1 MDEEAGVWRR
11 AQPRRASPGLCEVQH
26 APPAGE
32 SGYQY
37 RVAPQTGRNL
47 LVLLTVITFFIFMK
61 RSILTYFEANV
72 GPHVFVLYSLFREKN
87 ISDFF

>member
-1 MDEEAGVWRR
+1 M
-11 AQPRRASPGLCEVQH
+11 QH

-32 SGYQY
+32 SRYQH

-72 GPHVFVLYSLFREKN
+72 GPHAFVLYSLF
-87 ISDFF
+87 SDFFKLCLFFFLIVFAVEQQQ